1 MISTE
6 GIQHLYNAENKIK
19 LPDIRCNSGEGLI
32 ILEKSGSGKSTLLHI
47 LCGLLKPTQGKVLIQ
62 DTDLYKLTE
71 IQRDEFRKKN
81 IGIVLQKTAFIES
94 LTALENLRFFYK
106 IATGTVDDKKC
117 VEWMEKFN
125 IGNKKD
131 QMVNDLS
138 QGELQR
144 LAIIRAMIHK
154 PMLVLADEPSSA
166 LDDENAQAVAKV
178 LKEQSEQANAALII
192 VTHDIR
198 LKSLFHN
205 QILIS

>member
-1 MISTE
+1 
-6 GIQHLYNAENKIK
+6 
-19 LPDIRCNSGEGLI
+19 
-32 ILEKSGSGKSTLLHI
+32 
-47 LCGLLKPTQGKVLIQ
+47 
-62 DTDLYKLTE
+62 
-71 IQRDEFRKKN
+71 
-81 IGIVLQKTAFIES
+81 
-94 LTALENLRFFYK
+94 
-106 IATGTVDDKKC
+106 
-117 VEWMEKFN
+117 
-125 IGNKKD
+125 
-131 QMVNDLS
+131 MVNDLS